1 MRALLVSMLLFCAPL
16 AADMA
21 QVQAEPNL
29 EKRSHAA
36 LDLAERSLKSSRQAY
51 AAGDIPQATAL
62 LEELKQ
68 SVELAEK
75 SLQETGKDPI
85 KSPKHFK
92 FAEIK
97 TADLLK
103 KIDAYMQDTN
113 IADRPMVES
122 AKERLQEVHDRLLHG
137 IMTGKKR

>member
-1 MRALLVSMLLFCAPL
+1 VNAVLVSMLLCCAPL

-36 LDLAERSLKSSRQAY
+36 LELAERSLKASRQAY
-51 AAGDIPQATAL
+51 SAGDLPQASAL
-62 LEELKQ
+62 LDEMKQ
-68 SVELAEK
+68 SVDLAEK
-75 SLQETGKDPI
+75 SLKQTGKDPI

-92 FAEIK
+92 YAEIK
-97 TADLLK
+97 TADLLRRLE
-103 KIDAYMQDTN
+103 AYQQDTN
-113 IADRPMVES
+113 IGDRPMVES
-122 AKERLQEVHDRLLHG
+122 AKERVQDVHDRLLHG

>member
-1 MRALLVSMLLFCAPL
+1 MLLCCVQL
-16 AADMA
+16 VADLA

-29 EKRSHAA
+29 ERRSHAA
-36 LDLAERSLKSSRQAY
+36 LDLAEHSLKASRQAY
-51 AAGDIPQATAL
+51 NAGDLEQATAL

-68 SVELAEK
+68 SVDLAEK
-75 SLQETGKDPI
+75 SLKETHKDPI

-92 FAEIK
+92 YAEIK

-103 KIDAYMQDTN
+103 RLEAYLQDTN
-113 IADRPMVES
+113 IGDRAMVES
-122 AKERLQEVHDRLLHG
+122 AKEHVQDVHDRLLHG